1 MKPSGTELSDRTWG
15 SPSGLPF
22 FCRRK
27 AFTLVELLVVFS
39 IIAVLAG
46 TFSLNSVAGMMQ
58 KGSPQ
63 SIARESADLARWING
78 RMYKATLEKRSFSF
92 RSLPCSTPVQWIIIR
107 WADTGE
113 LEKYDSQGNC
123 YFTIRG
129 SAVSNAVYNPYFHT
143 VTPGF
148 TLKVVES
155 PSKTT
160 ALKYIRVSVYGRVS
174 VTDDPPE

>member
-1 MKPSGTELSDRTWG
+1 MKPSGTELSDRAWG
-15 SPSGLPF
+15 SPQGLPF
-22 FCRRK
+22 FCQRK
-27 AFTLVELLVVFS
+27 AFTLVELIVVLS
-39 IIAVLAG
+39 IMAILAG
-46 TFSLNSVAGMMQ
+46 SLSMASLAGVMQ

-63 SIARESADLARWING
+63 SIARESDDLARWINS
-78 RMYKATLEKRSFSF
+78 RMYRATLEKRSFSF

-113 LEKYDSQGNC
+113 LEKFDSQGNC

-129 SAVSNAVYNPYFHT
+129 SAVTNAVYNPYFHT

-155 PSKTT
+155 PSRTA